1 MMSFGGESD
10 IGWPEVDD
18 LKRRLNVL
26 DMSIHNTEMA
36 VILAAAIDWV
46 KGKVG
51 EWDELT
57 DAPNE
62 ALAEAALMRAVEI
75 GTEGT
80 ELIDRFGNRQL
91 PKSEKLLYGQRRR
104 FPIG

>member
-36 VILAAAIDWV
+36 VILAAAIDQI
-46 KGKVG
+46 KLEVG
-51 EWDELT
+51 DWDELT
-57 DAPNE
+57 DMPNE
-62 ALAEAALMRAVEI
+62 ALAEAALARAVEL
-75 GTEGT
+75 GSDVMPPRSE
-80 ELIDRFGNRQL
+80 RKSNQL
-91 PKSEKLLYGQRRR
+91 LMGQRRR